1 MKTQSIRR
9 KGLAAALGFATLAA
23 GLPSSAS
30 GAIAVD
36 SDTVLYVTCDTDYGF
51 GINSATAADMFTST
65 FRYNDILQTE
75 GMVAEAV
82 RDGADGTDVAN
93 GGYLYSAS
101 GIAVEWQ
108 GASGYCSGDFTFE
121 CFVRIDADAT
131 SSDLSGNYIV
141 YHPGAWMIQFNSG
154 LLPILKNSSWGE
166 LGKPPSSLADGVW
179 HHLAVVQDRTRGTFR
194 YYIDYRL
201 VSEADYVVTPPENSA
216 NYNYFRINN
225 YARNGQYNFTLVTKK
240 IAYDEVRLVKRALA
254 PKDFITTAT
263 FAEDL
268 KARERKL
275 AAMTPEGTL
284 VYAAFD
290 GALTTN
296 NVNELRGETGKPAL
310 TLKTS
315 GVLGGTDGLASVYPA
330 GFFDAEA
337 QGNAGSLAFADT
349 GFMTVDD
356 TSYLDD
362 DFTLEFFLKCDDAS
376 QLYKSTADKDG
387 YLVHQNKLFYMRMQ
401 GEGNNLGS
409 VSCNETYVS
418 GLADGA
424 WHHYAIVYDK
434 SALTVRYYVD
444 HRFVA
449 STTYEK
455 ELSELKTSD
464 PLYLGAGSWSN
475 GAWHRVKGVAYDEIR
490 LIAKALKPAA
500 FLSARRWPVFEETT
514 AYLSFDDGVSVA
526 AARPALDPS
535 VSVTCAQAATF
546 EKTAESIQETLYAT
560 ARSDEAT
567 ANAGALHMDIGKN
580 DNSQAGGG
588 YVFDDPDYDYSTGSF
603 TVETFFKADGST
615 TYYGYLFKVWESWS
629 VYLTNGGNNR
639 LGCSVGGSD
648 VIGTESLADGKWH
661 HLAVVCDET
670 TKTLSFWLD
679 HTLFH
684 RFENVENPLKDGA
697 TRSTTLLYGCY
708 QKMAYGVGGSPKEC
722 WFDELRL
729 TKRALK
735 VTEFLTAEPLAG
747 DAVLA
752 NVRFESGWDAEAGQG
767 VYTLRGAASDAGV
780 QTVRSSRASH
790 GIADAKGVELYEDK
804 RGAEF
809 TGGTVV
815 YEGNGLLDAPC
826 ATVEAFVR
834 RTAGTASDSVLTL
847 AKNGAADSPIWRLN
861 ADGSFAVAGA
871 AEAFPSV
878 NMADGEWHHLAVSHE
893 TTADGV
899 AVTLYWD
906 YAAVATR
913 TVAGAFDFGLGA
925 GLVCGSAGFGGSI
938 DEIRVSPTALT
949 VDEFLYALPRRGFTI
964 RVR

>member
-9 KGLAAALGFATLAA
+9 KGLAAALGFAALAA

-51 GINSATAADMFTST
+51 GINAATAEDKFTST
-65 FRYNDILQTE
+65 FRNNDLLQTE

-93 GGYLYSAS
+93 GGYLYSAN

-131 SSDLSGNYIV
+131 SSDLDGNYIV
-141 YHPGAWMIQFNSG
+141 CHPGAWMIQFASG
-154 LLPILKNSSWGE
+154 LPRLLNPSWKDI
-166 LGKPPSSLADGVW
+166 GKPPSSITDGIW

-201 VSEADYVVTPPENSA
+201 VSEADYVVTPPESNA
-216 NYNYFRINN
+216 NYDYFRINN
-225 YARNGQYNFTLVTKK
+225 YNRGQYNFNCVTKK

-263 FAEDL
+263 FAENL

-290 GALTTN
+290 DALTTN

-315 GVLGGTDGLASVYPA
+315 GALGGTDGLASVYPK

-349 GFMTVDD
+349 GFMTIDD
-356 TSYLDD
+356 MTYLDD
-362 DFTLEFFLKCDDAS
+362 DFTLEFFFKCDDAS
-376 QLYKSTADKDG
+376 QLVKSTDQDG
-387 YLVHQNKLFYMRMQ
+387 YLVHQNKLFYLLMG
-401 GEGNNLGS
+401 GEGANAGS
-409 VSCNETYVS
+409 VSCGGMKSVS

-434 SALTVRYYVD
+434 SALTVRYYID

-449 STTYEK
+449 ATTYEK

-464 PLYLGAGSWSN
+464 PLYLGAGSWGN
-475 GAWHRVKGVAYDEIR
+475 GSWHRVKGVAYDEIR

-500 FLSARRWPVFEETT
+500 FLSARRWPIFEETT
-514 AYLSFDDGVSVA
+514 AYFSFDDGVSVA

-535 VSVTCAQAATF
+535 VSVTCVQAATF
-546 EKTAESIQETLYAT
+546 ENTAESIQETLYAT

-580 DNSQAGGG
+580 DNGNAGGG

-615 TYYGYLFKVWESWS
+615 TYYGYLFRVVDSWR

-639 LGCSVGGSD
+639 LGCKVAGQGD
-648 VIGTESLADGKWH
+648 VFSEESLADGKWH

-670 TKTLSFWLD
+670 TKTLTVWLD

-684 RFENVENPLKDGA
+684 RFENVENPLTEGA

-708 QKMAYGVGGSPKEC
+708 QKNGGSPKEC

-735 VTEFLTAEPLAG
+735 VTEFLTVEPLAG

-847 AKNGAADSPIWRLN
+847 AKNGAADSPTWRLN
-861 ADGSFAVAGA
+861 ADGSFAVEGA
-871 AEAFPSV
+871 SEAFPSV
-878 NMADGEWHHLAVSHE
+878 NLADGEWHHLAVSHE

-949 VDEFLYALPRRGFTI
+949 VDEFLYALPRKGFII